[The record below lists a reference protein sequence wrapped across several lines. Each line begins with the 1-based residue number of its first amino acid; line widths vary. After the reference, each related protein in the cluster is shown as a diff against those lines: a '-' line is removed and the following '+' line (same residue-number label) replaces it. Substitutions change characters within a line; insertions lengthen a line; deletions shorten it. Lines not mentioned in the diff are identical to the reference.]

1 LALKADAAMSAI
13 GAIGVFDSGIGGL
26 SILKCLREALP
37 SEAFVYFADSA
48 YNPYGDKSDA
58 EVIARSFTVT
68 EELIAKH
75 QIKALVVACNTAT
88 AAAIHLLRARYPEL
102 AIVGIEPALKPA
114 AAVTKT
120 KRVAVLATRGT
131 LASEKFLTLKASL
144 TDQAVF
150 TCIPCIGLANLIER
164 YAAGEVEEAQV
175 RAACAGFLADAGAFD
190 TLVLGC
196 THYALVEPTFRA
208 LIGTD
213 VAIVDNGAAVAKRLA
228 TLLKALQDTADEPID
243 DSITKSPRL
252 QLTGSGSQTL
262 LILAAQRW
270 L

>member
-1 LALKADAAMSAI
+1 MDAISP
-13 GAIGVFDSGIGGL
+13 IGVFDSGIGGL

-37 SEAFVYFADSA
+37 QEPFIYFADSA

-58 EVIARSFTVT
+58 EVIARSFNVT

-75 QIKALVVACNTAT
+75 HIKALVVACNTAT
-88 AAAIHLLRARYPEL
+88 AAAIHLLRARYPEIT
-102 AIVGIEPALKPA
+102 IVGIEPALKPA
-114 AAVTKT
+114 AALTKT
-120 KRVAVLATRGT
+120 KRIAVLATRGT

-144 TDQAVF
+144 SDQAVF
-150 TCIPCIGLANLIER
+150 NCIPCIGLANLIER
-164 YAAGEVEEAQV
+164 YAAGEAKEAQV
-175 RAACAGFLADAGAFD
+175 RDACASFLADAGAFD

-196 THYALVEPTFRA
+196 THYALVEPTFRT
-208 LIGTD
+208 LIGID

-228 TLLKALQDTADEPID
+228 TLLKALQDKADEPINGF
-243 DSITKSPRL
+243 ITKSPRL

-262 LILAAQRW
+262 LNLAAQRW

>member
-1 LALKADAAMSAI
+1 MS
-13 GAIGVFDSGIGGL
+13 AIGVFDSGIGGL
-26 SILKCLREALP
+26 SILKCLRDALP
-37 SEAFVYFADSA
+37 HESFVYFADSA
-48 YNPYGDKSDA
+48 YNPYGDKLDT
-58 EVIARSFTVT
+58 EVISRSYAVT
-68 EELIAKH
+68 EELITKH
-75 QIKALVVACNTAT
+75 HIKALVVACNTAT

-114 AAVTKT
+114 AALTKT

-144 TDQAVF
+144 SDQTVF
-150 TCIPCIGLANLIER
+150 ACIPCIGLANLIER
-164 YAAGEVEEAQV
+164 YATGDAEEAQV
-175 RAACAGFLADAGAFD
+175 RDSCAGFLADAGAFD

-228 TLLKALQDTADEPID
+228 TLLKPLQDMANEPID
-243 DSITKSPRL
+243 NSITKTPRL
-252 QLTGSGSQTL
+252 QLTGSGSKIL
-262 LILAAQRW
+262 LNLAAQRW

>member
-1 LALKADAAMSAI
+1 MS
-13 GAIGVFDSGIGGL
+13 AIGVFDSGIGGL

-114 AAVTKT
+114 SALTKT
-120 KRVAVLATRGT
+120 KRIAVLATRST
-131 LASEKFLTLKASL
+131 LVSAKFLALKSSL
-144 TDQAVF
+144 ESQAEFV
-150 TCIPCIGLANLIER
+150 CVPCIGLANLIER
-164 YAAGEVEEAQV
+164 YAAGAASKQEVEQ
-175 RAACAGFLADAGAFD
+175 ACKSFLAEAGAFD

-196 THYALVEPTFRA
+196 THYALIEPIFRSLVGA
-208 LIGTD
+208 NVT
-213 VAIVDNGAAVAKRLA
+213 IVDNGEAVAKRLVALVQA
-228 TLLKALQDTADEPID
+228 TPHMASEPI
-243 DSITKSPRL
+243 L
-252 QLTGSGSQTL
+252 QLTGSGDHTL
-262 LILAAQRW
+262 LQLAAKRW
-270 L
+270 LS

>member
-1 LALKADAAMSAI
+1 MI

-37 SEAFVYFADSA
+37 RESFVYFADSA

-68 EELIAKH
+68 EDLIAQH

-102 AIVGIEPALKPA
+102 PIVGIEPALKPA
-114 AAVTKT
+114 AALTKT
-120 KRVAVLATRGT
+120 KRIAVLATRGT
-131 LASEKFLTLKASL
+131 LASAKFLALKASL
-144 TDQAVF
+144 NDQAEFV
-150 TCIPCIGLANLIER
+150 CIPCIGLANLIER
-164 YAAGEVEEAQV
+164 YAADAATAQEVEQ
-175 RAACAGFLADAGAFD
+175 ACAGFLVQAGKFD

-196 THYALVEPTFRA
+196 THYALIEPIFRS
-208 LIGTD
+208 LVGSD
-213 VAIVDNGAAVAKRLA
+213 VTIVDNGEAVAKRLVA
-228 TLLKALQDTADEPID
+228 LLKAMPQATSHMACEP
-243 DSITKSPRL
+243 TL
-252 QLTGSGSQTL
+252 VLTGSGDHTL
-262 LILAAQRW
+262 LQLAAKRW